1 MSRRGRSPLPSPDRP
16 ADALSAWVRDHA
28 RPLRTLDPDDVDDS
42 DLEPLLEIVGDARV
56 VALGESMHR
65 VHEFFALRDRM
76 FRFLHRRAGFTAFV
90 TESGLPEGR
99 HVDDWIRTGRGGL
112 RDALR
117 DGVSYRFGACHEML
131 DQLTWMRERAATARS
146 IPRWYGMDLPDS
158 SASALP
164 GVQAALELLD
174 VVDAHYAAHVR
185 ATLLP
190 RFGYLPADR
199 TGLAQAAPTIQAYL
213 ALPAAERA
221 ALTVGIA
228 DLAARI
234 RARRREQVAALGG
247 GAEAEA
253 RVDFAI
259 HAAESARAADAFLQA
274 MTAGPTRTWPA
285 ANIRDAWMADAV
297 EGILQRE
304 PRILVTAANGH
315 VQRTA
320 FSAPPFVPDPMTT
333 MGGHLADR
341 LGGDLVVIGTL
352 FGDGE
357 QWLHRPAPA
366 DPPGHSRPF
375 VSALAPLDP
384 ASLDAAVERS
394 GIGDAIVDLRS
405 APPTVSAA
413 LDATTGWHNGD
424 VVQPGRARDAFD
436 AVAFVRSV
444 SPWQT
449 WIDERGLD
457 RR

>member
-1 MSRRGRSPLPSPDRP
+1 MPSSDRT
-16 ADALSAWVRDHA
+16 ADALSEWIRDHA
-28 RPLRTLDPDDVDDS
+28 QPLRTLDPDDVDDS
-42 DLEPLLEIVGDARV
+42 DLEPLLEIIGDARV
-56 VALGESMHR
+56 VAIGESMHR
-65 VHEFFALRDRM
+65 VHEFFSLRDRV

-90 TESGLPEGR
+90 TESGFPEGR
-99 HVDDWIRTGRGGL
+99 HVDGWIRTGRGSL

-117 DGVSYRFGACHEML
+117 DGVSYRFGACQEML
-131 DQLTWMRERAATARS
+131 DQLTWMRERATTARS
-146 IPRWYGMDLPDS
+146 APRWYGMDLPDS
-158 SASALP
+158 SASALT
-164 GVQAALELLD
+164 GVQAAVELLD
-174 VVDAHYAAHVR
+174 VVDTDYAAHVR

-190 RFGYLPADR
+190 RFGYLPVDR

-213 ALPAAERA
+213 ARPAAERA

-247 GAEAEA
+247 GADAAA

-259 HAAESARAADAFLQA
+259 RSAESARSADAFLQA

-285 ANIRDAWMADAV
+285 ANIRDAWMADTV
-297 EGILQRE
+297 EWILERE
-304 PRILVTAANGH
+304 PRILVAAANGH

-341 LGGDLVVIGTL
+341 LAGDLVVIGTA
-352 FGDGE
+352 FGGGE
-357 QWLHRPAPA
+357 QWLHRPDPA

-375 VSALAPLDP
+375 VAPLAPLDP
-384 ASLDAAVERS
+384 SSLDAAFDRS
-394 GIGDAIVDLRS
+394 GINDAVVDLRA
-405 APPTVSAA
+405 APPSLVGA

-424 VVQPGRARDAFD
+424 VLQPGRAREAFD
-436 AVAFVRSV
+436 AVTFVRSV
-444 SPWQT
+444 TPWRT
-449 WIDERGLD
+449 WIDDRGLD